1 MEAGF
6 RAEPDGALAAEATEQ
21 ASTFS
26 DLYER
31 HVDRVFGYVFTRIG
45 DRAEAEDVT
54 ARVFLQVLTHLP
66 GYRDRGLPLSS
77 WLFRIAHNLV
87 ANWHRERARRQAA
100 LGELLRQELDR
111 AAERFEA
118 LSRHESVV
126 QLRAALEALPR
137 ERQRLIAL
145 KFAEGLPN
153 AEIGRLMGRSEGAIK
168 ALLHRTV
175 ATLRRALGTMDD
187 ALA

>member
-1 MEAGF
+1 MDA
-6 RAEPDGALAAEATEQ
+6 AYSVEPDGVLIQRAKEQ
-21 ASTFS
+21 IAVFG

-31 HVDRVFGYVFTRIG
+31 HADRIFGYVLARVG

-54 ARVFLQVLTHLP
+54 SRVFLQALTHLP
-66 GYRDRGLPLSS
+66 GYTDRGVPFSA

-87 ANWHRERARRQAA
+87 ANWHRERERRHQAVS
-100 LGELLRQELDR
+100 EIVRQEFDR
-111 AAERFEA
+111 AGERLEA
-118 LSRHESVV
+118 LAQHEAVV
-126 QLRAALEALPR
+126 QLRNALQALPL

-145 KFAEGLPN
+145 KFVEGLPN

-175 ATLRRALGTMDD
+175 ETLRRAIGPWDD